1 MLCSCASSSSSQ
13 RPAQIPIR
21 AAKVDRE
28 LSPSTEAVIDTAY
41 ITGRVLTL
49 RFRWANACDNDSF
62 DLIHSGIST
71 RSIPPQLPVFLHRKP
86 SSNSCPSSQQLERR
100 FDLSPLISDRMGA
113 VFNLDGYRRS
123 RLQVP
128 RASK

>member
-1 MLCSCASSSSSQ
+1 M
-13 RPAQIPIR
+13 PIQ

-41 ITGRVLTL
+41 VIGRVLTV
-49 RFRWANACDNDSF
+49 RFRWANSCASDSF
-62 DLIHSGIST
+62 DLIHSGVST

-86 SSNSCPSSQQLERR
+86 TSNSCSNEQLIERQ

-113 VFNLDGYRRS
+113 VFNLDGYRRT

-128 RASK
+128 RAPK

>member
-1 MLCSCASSSSSQ
+1 M
-13 RPAQIPIR
+13 PIR

-41 ITGRVLTL
+41 ITGRLLTV
-49 RFRWANACDNDSF
+49 RFRWANACDTDSF

-86 SSNSCPSSQQLERR
+86 STNTCPSSQQLERR

-113 VFNLDGYRRS
+113 VFNLDGYRRA

-128 RASK
+128 RAESPSK